1 MWLVFYWILLLLLNI
16 FNDKYKAKKRNAI
29 GVPFSFDKKS
39 NYLAADAEASA
50 T

>member
-1 MWLVFYWILLLLLNI
+1 MVGFLLDIALI
-16 FNDKYKAKKRNAI
+16 AKYKAKKRNAI

-39 NYLAADAEASA
+39 NYLAADAAASA